1 MLEVLPQDNASFFVS
16 RNRNDN
22 CRLVYSQVNF
32 SFLSLRAPAVVV
44 QLTYYHEDVDEK
56 LIQYCKDEPNLL
68 GELWLFRGAND
79 YDHEKSAGVTTLSG
93 IAIYKKIYNYWC
105 CWLAGLTVIALVGPD
120 ACFLNRRLQGF
131 VLGTLFF

>member
-68 GELWLFRGAND
+68 GEL
-79 YDHEKSAGVTTLSG
+79 
-93 IAIYKKIYNYWC
+93 
-105 CWLAGLTVIALVGPD
+105 
-120 ACFLNRRLQGF
+120 
-131 VLGTLFF
+131 